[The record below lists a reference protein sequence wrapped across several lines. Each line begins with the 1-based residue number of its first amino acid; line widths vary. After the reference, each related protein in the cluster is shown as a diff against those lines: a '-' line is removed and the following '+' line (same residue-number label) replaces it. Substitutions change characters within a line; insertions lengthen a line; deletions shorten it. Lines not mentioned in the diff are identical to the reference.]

1 MTHTDASAPGEASR
15 PSPSDGAPAPPAS
28 GAARLLSALARV
40 KRPIIAIA
48 AVGTVLGGLA
58 GYWSSY
64 RTVQAVIAPVPTAAS
79 ATAPVSDAA
88 ALDRRMTFAV
98 LLFTAPSDDTE
109 ATRLALQARES
120 AQTQLEKSTVLA
132 RVAPRAMVERT
143 VATPGSIS
151 QIGQRLDVHFL
162 LRGNVTRTAAGY
174 GLDLTLLDVATEIPF
189 ATRSV
194 AAEGPPYAPQLSKR
208 AVDRALI
215 GLTHAAVKQEVA
227 RARSKSDASLDVRDL
242 AYRAFVDSS
251 WENTDRPAAYA
262 KAKRSL
268 DRALALAPDD
278 LLALTITAHLN
289 LCECL
294 RAWVRDTREME
305 RIGEA
310 ALEKAL
316 AIQPDSL
323 HMLEVRAWLL
333 FRRGRHED
341 VLLVTEEVLARDPE
355 RADTLRVRVKAL
367 FKLGQIEQALA
378 AVPAMLKAADH
389 SGTQT
394 DAAAVFFAS
403 GDDATAARLARKSLV
418 HLPRDERADPVYGV
432 VSLVLVAAESRA
444 GRLDRARAALKDF
457 HAAVPHARTVTDI
470 KAWRLPHAML
480 PETPAFWEALR
491 QAGVGA

>member
-1 MTHTDASAPGEASR
+1 MLG
-15 PSPSDGAPAPPAS
+15 
-28 GAARLLSALARV
+28 ALARA

-64 RTVQAVIAPVPTAAS
+64 RTVQAVMAPTPPAASSTAAAS
-79 ATAPVSDAA
+79 PLPDS
-88 ALDRRMTFAV
+88 DRRMTFAV
-98 LLFTAPSDDTE
+98 LPFTASSGDAE

-120 AQTQLEKSTVLA
+120 AQMLQEQFTVLA
-132 RVAPRAMVERT
+132 RVAPRALVEQA
-143 VATPGSIS
+143 VATPGSIR

-162 LRGNVTRTAAGY
+162 LRGTITHTAAGY
-174 GLDLTLLDVATEIPF
+174 GLVLTLLDVATENPF
-189 ATRSV
+189 AMRSV
-194 AAEGPPYAPQLSKR
+194 ATEGPPGAPQLSKR
-208 AVDRALI
+208 AVERALI

-227 RARSKSDASLDVRDL
+227 RAQSKPDAKLDVRDL
-242 AYRAFVDSS
+242 AFRAMVDSS
-251 WENTDRPAAYA
+251 AENADRPVAYA

-278 LLALTITAHLN
+278 LLALTLTAHLN

-294 RAWVRDTREME
+294 RAWVKDTREME

-316 AIQPDSL
+316 WIQPDSL

-341 VLLVTEEVLARDPE
+341 VLLVTDEVLARDPE

-367 FKLGQIEQALA
+367 FKLGLIEQAA
-378 AVPAMLKAADH
+378 ALVPAMLKAADH
-389 SGTQT
+389 AGTQT
-394 DAAAVFFAS
+394 DAAAVFFAK
-403 GDDATAARLARKSLV
+403 GDDAAAALLARKSLV

-432 VSLVLVAAESRA
+432 VALVLVAAESRA
-444 GRLDRARAALKDF
+444 GRLDRARAALNDF
-457 HAAVPHARTVTDI
+457 NDVVPQARTVAAI